1 MLMHYANVIFLLRLP
16 FARQALALRKCV
28 WTGKDHVDEQMYIKG
43 WAQKVVKLPKTSKM
57 SPTGATP
64 LRI

>member
-1 MLMHYANVIFLLRLP
+1 MLMHYANVIFLLHLP

-43 WAQKVVKLPKTSKM
+43 WAQKGVKLPKT
-57 SPTGATP
+57 
-64 LRI
+64 